1 MSALRVS
8 TGQQNRIN
16 PQQQQQR
23 PSSNNARQPPHQQQQ
38 QRQPHPH
45 QQQQQQQ
52 QQPKISVSDAIALTT
67 LRLGRVETF
76 INSLPPMEDL
86 IQCIK
91 NNGDSS
97 LGSGNDCVGGVSGGG
112 SSNMEN
118 MRIVDEAVFTSIVS
132 RLDKT
137 EQSTLLNHAS
147 HSKSQT
153 QNQSSIT
160 ILSKSIE
167 QLKTEMKQLKELFTE
182 LQSFVT
188 TSMTNNVAEE
198 FVQECESHD
207 VVDLV
212 VDIVVD
218 DAVAV
223 AVVAVADVAVADVAD
238 TVENK
243 VDGVVAEVVMDSNNK
258 NLF

>member
-8 TGQQNRIN
+8 QGQQNRIN
-16 PQQQQQR
+16 PQQQQQQQR
-23 PSSNNARQPPHQQQQ
+23 PGSNNARQPPHQQQQ

-212 VDIVVD
+212 VDIVDDNVVD
-218 DAVAV
+218 GT
-223 AVVAVADVAVADVAD
+223 

-243 VDGVVAEVVMDSNNK
+243 VDDVVVAEVVSKSSDEMITEDVVVEVSK
-258 NLF
+258 

>member
-8 TGQQNRIN
+8 QGQQNRIN
-16 PQQQQQR
+16 PQQQQQQR

-38 QRQPHPH
+38 QRQPHPQQ

-112 SSNMEN
+112 SSSMEN

-137 EQSTLLNHAS
+137 EQSTLLNHVS

-160 ILSKSIE
+160 MLSKSIE

-218 DAVAV
+218 DT
-223 AVVAVADVAVADVAD
+223 

-243 VDGVVAEVVMDSNNK
+243 VDDVVVAEVVSKSSDEMITEDVVVEVSK
-258 NLF
+258 